1 MEKPFLHSVI
11 LVNGKIIDFNYNMV
25 IDKDLYF
32 KLVKFESLAE
42 LDAQKARDTFD
53 FIIWRRDML
62 NKSKVQTL
70 TMNFAFDN
78 VLDYLQN
85 EERQIEKPDIGIE

>member
-11 LVNGKIIDFNYNMV
+11 LVENKVIDFNYNIV
-25 IDKDLYF
+25 ISKDLYF
-32 KLVKFESLAE
+32 KLVKFECLAE
-42 LDAQKARDTFD
+42 VDAQKARDTFD
-53 FIIWRRDML
+53 FVVSKRDLL

-70 TMNFAFDN
+70 TMNFAFDD

-85 EERQIEKPDIGIE
+85 EERQIEKPDIGID